1 MWPQNPVTAPER
13 LKSRETLKNELE
25 ALNQR
30 LGVSN
35 EELLTLP
42 RSSSRK
48 KADQYANTYIVRLL
62 EGPPRPISSCT
73 SFSLLNRFVFWQ
85 ELKASINELQEQQN
99 ALAQE
104 IR

>member
-42 RSSSRK
+42 RSSSCK

-62 EGPPRPISSCT
+62 EPISSCT